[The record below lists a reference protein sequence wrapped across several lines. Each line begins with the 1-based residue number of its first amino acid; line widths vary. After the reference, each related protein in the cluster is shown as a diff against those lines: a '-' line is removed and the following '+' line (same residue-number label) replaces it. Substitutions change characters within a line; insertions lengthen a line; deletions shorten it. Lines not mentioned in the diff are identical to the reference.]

1 MISALEGL
9 LKKLLENRKHCTSST
24 LLPLHRGGFAEGV
37 VRDRSGTGPGYQS
50 SDPHA
55 GGR

>member
-24 LLPLHRGGFAEGV
+24 LLTVCTAVDLLKELCVTGGI
-37 VRDRSGTGPGYQS
+37 GPGYQS